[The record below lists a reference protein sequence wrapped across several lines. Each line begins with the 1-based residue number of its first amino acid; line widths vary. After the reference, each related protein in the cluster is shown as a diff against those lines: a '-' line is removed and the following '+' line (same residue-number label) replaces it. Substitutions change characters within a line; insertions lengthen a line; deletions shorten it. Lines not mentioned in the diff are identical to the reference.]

1 MKPLTGVFV
10 PWGKCYTSLLG
21 PLGGG
26 ANDNPDR
33 RKKVTVIAIVV
44 IAISLVSLFFTMC
57 ESTPQINPLP
67 FIGLGEVLADE
78 SAKAVD
84 DHGTI
89 VPVVADY
96 HTTGSSPMTYE
107 WKTFAKEI
115 KKHAGVKMAAPIVIK
130 IDEAATGD
138 PGISR
143 ANFENLVEKNASAGA
158 LVFFVGLPAWEA
170 NNPLTLPAVAPKIIA
185 VHNSPQPAKPYFVHS
200 IAALLITT
208 RQTPEEKVRANP
220 KHPAR
225 VSIATFRFS
234 QRKIT
239 RRCRTDH

>member
-33 RKKVTVIAIVV
+33 RKKVTVIAIAV

-57 ESTPQINPLP
+57 ESTPKINPLP

-78 SAKAVD
+78 SAKVIN

-89 VPVVADY
+89 VPIVANY
-96 HTTGSSPMTYE
+96 HTSGNTPMTYE
-107 WKTFAKEI
+107 WKTFAKEL
-115 KKHAGVKMAAPIVIK
+115 KKHAGVKLAEPIIVK
-130 IDEAATGD
+130 IDEATTGE

-143 ANFENLVEKNASAGA
+143 ADFENLVGKNASAGA
-158 LVFFVGLPAWEA
+158 LVFFVGLPPWEA
-170 NNPLTLPAVAPKIIA
+170 NNPLTLPTGAPKIIA
-185 VHNSPQPAKPYFVHS
+185 VHNSPQPTKPYFANS
-200 IAALLITT
+200 IATLLITP
-208 RQTPEEKVRANP
+208 RQTPEEKVMGEP
-220 KHPAR
+220 KTPR
-225 VSIATFRFS
+225 QGFNRYFQVFTT
-234 QRKIT
+234 QNYQT
-239 RRCRTDH
+239 LPD